1 MMGSGKSTVGSLLAE
16 KLGYMAFDTDSV
28 IEQATGSSVVSIFE
42 SEGEEAFRD
51 METDVLKQLSPLTRT
66 VICTGGGAVLRSVN
80 WGCMTHGISVWLDVP
95 VATLARRVDAQGA
108 DSRPLA
114 AGGDEEGDRS
124 GEGVEAIEKRL
135 EALREERKKSY
146 GQADIHLE
154 VPGAAEPERVCELV
168 LDEMEVRVREVLTK
182 RNMAEIQHDSGG
194 FGIGNINT
202 VQDDSGNGSQPLL

>member
-108 DSRPLA
+108 DSR
-114 AGGDEEGDRS
+114 
-124 GEGVEAIEKRL
+124 VEAR
-135 EALREERKKSY
+135 RR
-146 GQADIHLE
+146 
-154 VPGAAEPERVCELV
+154 R
-168 LDEMEVRVREVLTK
+168 
-182 RNMAEIQHDSGG
+182 
-194 FGIGNINT
+194 
-202 VQDDSGNGSQPLL
+202 